1 MVRQKVGLPL
11 QMQGRLKVSTREK
24 IVFEPWENQKLRS
37 RKSSERN
44 GVSGSL
50 VEDSCCYSTVANG

>member
-50 VEDSCCYSTVANG
+50 V